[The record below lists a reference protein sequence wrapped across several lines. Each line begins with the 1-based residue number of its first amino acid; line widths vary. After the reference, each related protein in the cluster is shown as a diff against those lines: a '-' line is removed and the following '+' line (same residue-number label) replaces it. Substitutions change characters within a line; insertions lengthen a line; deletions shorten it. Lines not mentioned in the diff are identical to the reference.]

1 MEVEINLN
9 EQLSRSTDV
18 EEDTNKGNQEEEKEL
33 LDSYLERNTE
43 QREIIQDVVPLN
55 DHISRC
61 VDDDGDALLFAEM
74 SKHLENIKN
83 LAMKEERDTSIE
95 K

>member
-1 MEVEINLN
+1 M
-9 EQLSRSTDV
+9 LSH
-18 EEDTNKGNQEEEKEL
+18 
-33 LDSYLERNTE
+33 
-43 QREIIQDVVPLN
+43 N

-61 VDDDGDALLFAEM
+61 VDDDGDAILFAEM

-83 LAMKEERDTSIE
+83 LAMKEERDTSVE